1 MENIMNLNRLAN
13 LNNPFQGKRKRVLC
27 VCSAGL
33 LRSPTLA
40 WVLSNEPYNFNT
52 RSCGAAPEYALIPL
66 EEGLVKWAEEI
77 ICVEKW
83 QENLVRKLD
92 PNANVTTL
100 EIPDQFSMRD
110 PQLVKII
117 ETKLKEHYGS

>member
-1 MENIMNLNRLAN
+1 MNLNRLAN

-40 WVLSNEPYNFNT
+40 WILSNEPYNFNT

-66 EEGLVKWAEEI
+66 EEGLVRWADEI
-77 ICVEKW
+77 ICVEPW
-83 QENLVRKLD
+83 QEALVK
-92 PNANVTTL
+92 NYYKEANVVTL
-100 EIPDQFSMRD
+100 EIPDRFQMRD
-110 PQLVKII
+110 PELVEIAQQ
-117 ETKLKEHYGS
+117 KLKEHYENITT

>member
-1 MENIMNLNRLAN
+1 MNLNRLAN
-13 LNNPFQGKRKRVLC
+13 VKNKFQGDRKKVLC

-40 WVLSNEPYNFNT
+40 WVLSNAPYNYNT

-66 EEGLVKWAEEI
+66 DEYLIAWADEI
-77 ICVEKW
+77 LCVEKW
-83 QENLVRKLD
+83 QEKCVLNLN

-100 EIPDQFSMRD
+100 EIDDKYGTRD
-110 PQLVKII
+110 PELIAII
-117 ETKLKEHYGS
+117 ETKLKEHYNDN